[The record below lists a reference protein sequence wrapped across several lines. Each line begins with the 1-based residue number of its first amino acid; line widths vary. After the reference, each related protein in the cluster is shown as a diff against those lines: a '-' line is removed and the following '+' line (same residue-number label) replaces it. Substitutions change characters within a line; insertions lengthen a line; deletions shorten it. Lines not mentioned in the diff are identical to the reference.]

1 MQTAPPPPN
10 VKASFLVMS
19 SVPTIFST
27 VFPGSRGPGS
37 KQAGGD
43 RNTRKMSEGVVF
55 FPVSSGLIRE
65 IGEFGELQGQCGWVT
80 EAKERASGVGL
91 EWVRIRIPCS
101 QFRAT
106 RGVFH
111 EKE

>member
-1 MQTAPPPPN
+1 
-10 VKASFLVMS
+10 MS

-106 RGVFH
+106 RGVYH